1 MNVIV
6 YDYGINYKTHIC
18 KFLPNL
24 LKEYY
29 CSSFEQLNS
38 MINFWKKNKIILPDQ
53 KKNEIKKKI
62 FSNLTDGNV
71 KHRIQKYLNQIYSQL

>member
-6 YDYGINYKTHIC
+6 YDYGINYKTHIS

-38 MINFWKKNKIILPDQ
+38 MIEFWKKNKIILPDQ
-53 KKNEIKKKI
+53 KKK
-62 FSNLTDGNV
+62 
-71 KHRIQKYLNQIYSQL
+71 